1 MLLTMELPSL
11 VLEEQVLDSNLSLPT
26 IKSSWYQPTDFTL
39 IHQEVEEAL
48 LQQETEEVKE
58 VEEVNEI
65 PTFFPHFNT
74 EDVSQLSNLTPDHY
88 YFLLEE
94 TGLRDVAW
102 AFYLAEETYGVNGLF
117 LVGLAALES
126 GWGNSERSH
135 RENNLTGYNIVSD
148 SSSYSFETRADS
160 LFATAKLI
168 ATDYL
173 TEDGRYHL
181 GTSVYSINL
190 NYSSDEAWGEK
201 IISIANKLLQQL

>member
-1 MLLTMELPSL
+1 MIFTMDLPVLVMEETVSIETTNLIELPPLTSSFYQRPSL
-11 VLEEQVLDSNLSLPT
+11 EPLEQEEEPLLEEENIQEEENVVSDS
-26 IKSSWYQPTDFTL
+26 Y
-39 IHQEVEEAL
+39 
-48 LQQETEEVKE
+48 
-58 VEEVNEI
+58 
-65 PTFFPHFNT
+65 FNPY
-74 EDVSQLSNLTPDHY
+74 DVSKPSHLTPEQY
-88 YFLLEE
+88 YLLLEE
-94 TGLRDVAW
+94 TGLGDVAW
-102 AFYLAEETYGVNGLF
+102 AFHLAEETYGVNGLF

-135 RENNLTGYNIVSD
+135 RENNLTGYNIISD

-173 TEDGRYHL
+173 TEGGRYHL

-190 NYSSDEAWGEK
+190 NYSSDEGWGEK